1 MFEITIKDTTYQF
14 NFGIGFVREID
25 KTMQRPVD
33 GMPEIKEN
41 IGLSIKIGQIIGRDV
56 IALVDVLELA
66 NKGKEPRVTTQI
78 LEDYIDDPSTDIDK
92 LFEDVIDFFRNA
104 NATKHITA
112 QMESALA
119 MIEE

>member
-1 MFEITIKDTTYQF
+1 MFEITINNTTYQF

-33 GMPEIKEN
+33 GMPDVKEN
-41 IGLSIKIGQIIGRDV
+41 IGLSIKIGQVIGRDV

-78 LEDYIDDPSTDIDK
+78 LEDYIDDPNTDIDK

-104 NATKHITA
+104 NATKYITA